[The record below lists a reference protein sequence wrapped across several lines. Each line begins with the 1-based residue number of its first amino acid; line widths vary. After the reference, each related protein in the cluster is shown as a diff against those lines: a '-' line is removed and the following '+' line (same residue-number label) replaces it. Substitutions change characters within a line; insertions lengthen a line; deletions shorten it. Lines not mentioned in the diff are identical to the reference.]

1 MSITVEFSE
10 ERGGSAVT
18 DLDHGSKE
26 SGNVTS
32 VKTLYIRH
40 DGNNDITNFRLYVDD
55 KSGVYTGSRTA
66 AIDKAELLEWGDSN
80 IESRFGG
87 VQFNFM
93 ARYGFEDS
101 DWGIYSN
108 KSPTRDSETAGV
120 TVRTG
125 VGDSVVNAVLVS
137 TGTGAS
143 EAGVIPSYD
152 ADSEDP
158 PNIRFQM
165 RLKIPQSGAH
175 VGTKQF
181 DVKGVFS
188 YTS

>member
-10 ERGGSAVT
+10 ERGGSAVS

-32 VKTLYIRH
+32 AKTLYIRH
-40 DGNNDITNFRLYVDD
+40 DGNNAISNFRLYIDT
-55 KSGVYTGSRTA
+55 KSGSYTGSRTA

-80 IESRFGG
+80 TESMFGG

-93 ARYGFEDS
+93 ARYGFEDD
-101 DWGIYSN
+101 DWGTYSN
-108 KSPTRDSETAGV
+108 KSPIRDSETAGV

-125 VGDSVVNAVLVS
+125 VGDSATNAVLVS
-137 TGTGAS
+137 TGTGMS
-143 EAGVIPSYD
+143 EAGVISAYD
-152 ADSEDP
+152 AATEDP
-158 PNIRFQM
+158 PNIRLQM
-165 RLKIPQSGAH
+165 RIKIPQSGAH
-175 VGTKQF
+175 IGTKQF
-181 DVKGVFS
+181 DVKGIFS